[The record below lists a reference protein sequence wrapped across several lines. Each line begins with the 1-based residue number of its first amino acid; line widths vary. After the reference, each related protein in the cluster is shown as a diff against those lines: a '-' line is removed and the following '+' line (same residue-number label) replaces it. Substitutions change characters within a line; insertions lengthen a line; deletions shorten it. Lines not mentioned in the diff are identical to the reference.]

1 MKRVM
6 AAALSLIVL
15 LTCAFSTNAANY
27 DYNDSELFT
36 KYSPYEVISM
46 YPEVSEYIASEL
58 RKFNTDISLA
68 DYEISVNDIGAIFYS
83 VVCENPDIFY
93 VRLSNF
99 ESTSERDTG
108 LLMSIRPNYIF
119 DLKDIPDKQKAFE
132 KAADYVISG
141 VDKSWS
147 DEIKCRY
154 IHDMINQYVHYDMDI
169 YNTDP
174 NLRTAYGA
182 LIDNNAVCDGYT
194 LAYNYL
200 LKKLGIEAHYVQSL
214 QMTHAWSM
222 VKLGGKYY
230 HVDTT
235 YDDPSYDNLGK
246 SLHTYCLVSDNK
258 LKSDR
263 VHYDWICGMKAGDT
277 SFDNAWW
284 RDICTFIYPVS
295 GYEYYMNQSYGSSI
309 YGAFMQR
316 NMNNG
321 SVRAVEKISTRWTLE
336 NNPDAFWEKAYCYLT
351 FDGNYFY
358 YNDTEGVY
366 RHKPDN
372 SSYFDVL
379 YKKPASMEHNIYGVA
394 LDMEA
399 KLHVTIKS
407 SPNVADVIY
416 YIDKNTM
423 NQNTDAEEKPVVTD
437 YHDVSGGVMID
448 SFADN
453 SENII
458 IPSVING
465 QKVVALGENVF
476 SDRRNLKS
484 VIIPEGVVSIG
495 YSTFYNCPNLE
506 SVTLPDSLQTIGT
519 AAFTGCTALDELTIP
534 KNVNKIE
541 KNAFMGCVN
550 LTIKGYKNTT
560 AQAYAELYKIDFV
573 ALDDVVKPE
582 PSTQPT
588 TAPIKKSKPVISQ
601 KCAMYVMQSAKIK
614 DIGGII
620 KCSTSNKS
628 VATVSSGGVIT
639 AKKKGSAVVKIEDKN
654 YIYKVI
660 LTVKNPKL
668 NKFKL
673 SIKPYKSFKLKVKGA
688 AGTISF
694 KSSNKKVATVTYKGL
709 IKARRKG
716 KATITVKTNGK
727 IKLKCKVT
735 VK

>member
-1 MKRVM
+1 
-6 AAALSLIVL
+6 
-15 LTCAFSTNAANY
+15 
-27 DYNDSELFT
+27 
-36 KYSPYEVISM
+36 M
-46 YPEVSEYIASEL
+46 YPEVSKYIASEL

-316 NMNNG
+316 NMNN
-321 SVRAVEKISTRWTLE
+321 
-336 NNPDAFWEKAYCYLT
+336 
-351 FDGNYFY
+351 
-358 YNDTEGVY
+358 
-366 RHKPDN
+366 
-372 SSYFDVL
+372 
-379 YKKPASMEHNIYGVA
+379 
-394 LDMEA
+394 
-399 KLHVTIKS
+399 
-407 SPNVADVIY
+407 
-416 YIDKNTM
+416 
-423 NQNTDAEEKPVVTD
+423 
-437 YHDVSGGVMID
+437 
-448 SFADN
+448 
-453 SENII
+453 
-458 IPSVING
+458 
-465 QKVVALGENVF
+465 
-476 SDRRNLKS
+476 
-484 VIIPEGVVSIG
+484 
-495 YSTFYNCPNLE
+495 
-506 SVTLPDSLQTIGT
+506 
-519 AAFTGCTALDELTIP
+519 
-534 KNVNKIE
+534 
-541 KNAFMGCVN
+541 
-550 LTIKGYKNTT
+550 
-560 AQAYAELYKIDFV
+560 
-573 ALDDVVKPE
+573 
-582 PSTQPT
+582 
-588 TAPIKKSKPVISQ
+588 
-601 KCAMYVMQSAKIK
+601 
-614 DIGGII
+614 
-620 KCSTSNKS
+620 
-628 VATVSSGGVIT
+628 
-639 AKKKGSAVVKIEDKN
+639 
-654 YIYKVI
+654 
-660 LTVKNPKL
+660 
-668 NKFKL
+668 
-673 SIKPYKSFKLKVKGA
+673 
-688 AGTISF
+688 
-694 KSSNKKVATVTYKGL
+694 
-709 IKARRKG
+709 
-716 KATITVKTNGK
+716 
-727 IKLKCKVT
+727 
-735 VK
+735 